1 LLLRYSTR
9 KQQSQQPGLL
19 HLPPSHPALPIL
31 GHLHLV
37 GPLPHVSLW
46 SLAQKHGTDFMLLRL
61 GAMSALLVTSPRAAE
76 TVLRTHDHVLASR
89 PHSLATDHPM
99 VKNKNVVGTVHF
111 DLISD
116 PTEKDEMSDISLVL
130 FGSFMNGLP
139 GRAVMGK
146 DFRNKGLDMQ
156 FRELIG
162 DTSPLISGFNVE
174 EYFPFLAGFG
184 GLSMAV
190 RVKSERV
197 KQRWDKL
204 LDGLIQEHQAT
215 SSDSKVRDDFIHVLL
230 SVRQEYGLTREHMKA
245 ILLSSINERR
255 LGPAFRD

>member
-1 LLLRYSTR
+1 
-9 KQQSQQPGLL
+9 
-19 HLPPSHPALPIL
+19 
-31 GHLHLV
+31 
-37 GPLPHVSLW
+37 
-46 SLAQKHGTDFMLLRL
+46 MLLRL

-89 PHSLATDHPM
+89 PHSLATDHP
-99 VKNKNVVGTVHF
+99 
-111 DLISD
+111 
-116 PTEKDEMSDISLVL
+116 
-130 FGSFMNGLP
+130 
-139 GRAVMGK
+139 

-174 EYFPFLAGFG
+174 EYFPFLARFG

-230 SVRQEYGLTREHMKA
+230 SVRQDAVTPFLAHFSMSSCIIDGFEVPARVRILINAWA
-245 ILLSSINERR
+245 IDRDERFWEDAEEFIPER
-255 LGPAFRD
+255 FLDGRGAADIQGE